1 MNEHNRGSNMRV
13 RTLSAVLLVACLLVP
28 FASAAIPGV
37 NTEVDTTGTPI
48 ASITTPQV
56 SSDGVNFTIEVVLTE
71 EAAGNGTVVLW
82 EVQQCINT
90 GVCYPPELLEMTEND
105 GVWSYTIVPVL
116 THTYINYEID
126 LNYSDNTS
134 EVFPEGGFIV
144 GGKVWS
150 DCWVSGTESGGEACP
165 TDDVVAMEGDIPG
178 PGLLIVAGGLA
189 LAAIIARRD

>member
-1 MNEHNRGSNMRV
+1 MRG

-28 FASAAIPGV
+28 FASADPGV
-37 NTEVDTTGTPI
+37 NTEVDTAGTPI

-56 SSDGVNFTIEVVLTE
+56 SSDGVDFTIEVVLTE
-71 EAAGNGTVVLW
+71 EAAGNGTIVFW

-90 GVCYPPELLEMTEND
+90 GVCYPPEMLEMTKND
-105 GVWSYTIVPVL
+105 GVWSYTLVPVP

-134 EVFPEGGFIV
+134 EVFPVGGFIV

-150 DCWVSGTESGGEACP
+150 DCWVSGTESGGDCGG
-165 TDDVVAMEGDIPG
+165 VVEGRIPG

-189 LAAIIARRD
+189 LAAVIARRD

>member
-1 MNEHNRGSNMRV
+1 MNEHNRGINMR
-13 RTLSAVLLVACLLVP
+13 RSTLSAILLAACLLIP
-28 FASAAIPGV
+28 FASAANPGV

-48 ASITTPQV
+48 SSITTPQV
-56 SSDGVNFTIEVVLTE
+56 SSDGVDFTIEVVLTE

-105 GVWSYTIVPVL
+105 GVWSYTLVPVP

-150 DCWVSGTESGGEACP
+150 DCWVSGTESGGDACP
-165 TDDVVAMEGDIPG
+165 TDDVVAMEGGIPG

-189 LAAIIARRD
+189 LAAVISRRD

>member
-1 MNEHNRGSNMRV
+1 MRG

-28 FASAAIPGV
+28 FASADPGV
-37 NTEVDTTGTPI
+37 NTEVDTAGTPI

-71 EAAGNGTVVLW
+71 EAAGNGTIVFW

-90 GVCYPPELLEMTEND
+90 GVCYPPEMLEMTED
-105 GVWSYTIVPVL
+105 HGVWSYTLVPVP

-150 DCWVSGTESGGEACP
+150 DCWVSGTESGGDCGAVLGVDE
-165 TDDVVAMEGDIPG
+165 VVPG
-178 PGLLIVAGGLA
+178 PGLLLLTGTLA
-189 LAAIIARRD
+189 LAAVAIRRE

>member
-1 MNEHNRGSNMRV
+1 MRG

-28 FASAAIPGV
+28 FASAADPGV
-37 NTEVDTTGTPI
+37 NTEVDTAGTPI

-71 EAAGNGTVVLW
+71 EAAGNGTIVFW

-90 GVCYPPELLEMTEND
+90 GVCYPPEMLEMTKND
-105 GVWSYTIVPVL
+105 GVWSYTLVPVL

-150 DCWVSGTESGGEACP
+150 DCWVSGTESGGDCGAVV
-165 TDDVVAMEGDIPG
+165 DVEGGIPG

-189 LAAIIARRD
+189 LAAVIARRD